1 MYVAVIAYAIN
12 FVRTLFVIA
21 VIYLVIRLFSRY
33 ILPYLIHKGVK
44 NMQQKMDEQHREQQ
58 RQGRR
63 EGDVTIEKN
72 QGTRSGKSSD
82 EGEYVD
88 FEEVE

>member
-1 MYVAVIAYAIN
+1 MYIAVIAYAVN
-12 FVRTLFVIA
+12 LVRTIFVIA
-21 VIYLVIRLFSRY
+21 IIYFVIRLFSRY

-44 NMQQKMDEQHREQQ
+44 NMQEKMKEQNREQQ

-63 EGDVTIEKN
+63 EGDVTIERN
-72 QGTRSGKSSD
+72 QRNQSGKSSQ

>member
-1 MYVAVIAYAIN
+1 MYIAVIAYAVN
-12 FVRTLFVIA
+12 FVRTIFVVA

-44 NMQQKMDEQHREQQ
+44 NMQEKMEEQNREQQ
-58 RQGRR
+58 RQDRR
-63 EGDVTIEKN
+63 EGDITVERKPGN
-72 QGTRSGKSSD
+72 RSGKSSD